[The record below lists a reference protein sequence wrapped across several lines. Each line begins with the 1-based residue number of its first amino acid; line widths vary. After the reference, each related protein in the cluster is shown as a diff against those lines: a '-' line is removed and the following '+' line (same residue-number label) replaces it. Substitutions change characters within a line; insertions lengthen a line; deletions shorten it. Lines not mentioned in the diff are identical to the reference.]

1 MRRILVSAVLVVLPF
16 AAVAQPY
23 TAINRLKV
31 VPLTAAGDFEVIENY
46 GEGPRGIWCAAAS
59 YARDRLGAGG
69 PAELYVKSSRGRS
82 VSGLGRTSVVFTLN
96 RSDLLVAPSKSYSIS
111 VNQPGLSLPV
121 GHAVQFCQD
130 YIIPTHIF

>member
-59 YARDRLGAGG
+59 LGAGG

>member
-1 MRRILVSAVLVVLPF
+1 MRRILVSAILVVLPL

-23 TAINRLKV
+23 KAINWLQV
-31 VPLTAAGDFEVIENY
+31 VSLTAAGDFEVIENY
-46 GEGPRGIWCAAAS
+46 GEGSRGIWCAAAS

-69 PAELYVKSSRGRS
+69 PAELYVKSPRGRS
-82 VSGLGRTSVVFTLN
+82 VSDVGRTSVVFTLN
-96 RSDLLVAPSKSYSIS
+96 RSDLSVPPSKSYSVS

>member
-1 MRRILVSAVLVVLPF
+1 MRRLLVSAMLVVLPL

-23 TAINRLKV
+23 TAINWLKV

-59 YARDRLGAGG
+59 YARDRL
-69 PAELYVKSSRGRS
+69 
-82 VSGLGRTSVVFTLN
+82 
-96 RSDLLVAPSKSYSIS
+96 VAPSKSYSIS
-111 VNQPGLSLPV
+111 VNHPGLSLPV